1 MYVENIE
8 SLRDVN
14 QRSEKKEERK
24 FRAIYDTY

>member
-14 QRSEKKEERK
+14 QRSQKKEESD
-24 FRAIYDTY
+24 FRSIYDTY